1 MTDEIIE
8 TVPELEE
15 VAQEETAEPIE
26 SEASEPVTE
35 ESEKEPEP
43 EKKPRKDLLERVNQL
58 TKQKHDIA
66 RQREEA
72 LAEAQYW
79 KEKAQES
86 EGSKRDLA
94 EHEADRAQ
102 SKVEAYSKD
111 AWQTKVE
118 IAKAELP
125 DYDEVVTKSKAHV
138 EAHVATA
145 VLESELGP
153 KLFHYLA
160 KNPSELEQLNDM
172 SERGALK
179 QIAKLE
185 LMLEQKKAPELKVSK
200 APEPIK
206 PVTSSRGVVAKQPQD
221 MNIDEYTAWR
231 RANGAKW

>member
-8 TVPELEE
+8 TIPEVEE
-15 VAQEETAEPIE
+15 VAQEETAKPIE
-26 SEASEPVTE
+26 SEAEPVTE

-43 EKKPRKDLLERVNQL
+43 EKKPRKDLLSRVNQL
-58 TKQKHDIA
+58 TKQKND
-66 RQREEA
+66 A
-72 LAEAQYW
+72 LAEAEYW
-79 KEKAQES
+79 KNKASES
-86 EGSKRDLA
+86 EGSRRDLA

-102 SKVEAYSKD
+102 SKADSIGRD
-111 AWQTKVE
+111 TWQAKVE
-118 IAKAELP
+118 SAKAEFS

-138 EAHVATA
+138 EPHVANA

-172 SERGALK
+172 TERGALK

-185 LMLEQKKAPELKVSK
+185 VMLEQKKAPEVRTSK

-206 PVTSSRGVVAKQPQD
+206 PVTSVRGVVAKNPQD